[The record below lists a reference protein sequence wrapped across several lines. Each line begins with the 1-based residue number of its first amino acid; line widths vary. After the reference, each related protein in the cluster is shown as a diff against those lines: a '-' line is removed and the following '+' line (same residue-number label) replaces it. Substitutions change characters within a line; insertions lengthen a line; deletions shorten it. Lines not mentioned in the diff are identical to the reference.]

1 MLEST
6 FLAYE
11 VQTNV
16 LKEKSVQIMSK
27 GLLISLAVL
36 NCCFE
41 ENYFVRRL
49 SLCKTTSSGNSSCE
63 KSSSVK

>member
-1 MLEST
+1 MFESK

-16 LKEKSVQIMSK
+16 LKEKSEQIMSK

-36 NCCFE
+36 NCCSK
-41 ENYFVRRL
+41 ENHFVRRL
-49 SLCKTTSSGNSSCE
+49 SLCKTTSSGNRSCE